1 MKIFIDTAKISEI
14 EEAISWGIV
23 DGVTTNPSLIK
34 KAVSFYKE
42 KGETFSMEEY
52 IEKLL
57 LVCGDRPVSLEVIGS
72 DFESMVKEGRF
83 LYERFNSIN
92 NNVVIK
98 IPVSP
103 SMKEGDGREFD
114 GLKAIKK
121 LSDDGIPVN
130 ATLIMTPNQA
140 LLAAKAGARYISP
153 FAGRIDDY
161 LRKSVGITFEKGDYF
176 PGEGLSLNEILIED
190 DGVVSGVDL
199 VARSVDIIET
209 YGFDCEVIAASVR
222 NRVQVIELL
231 ETGVHIATIPFH
243 VLKDM
248 IGHEKTLE
256 GMKKFTEDVVPEYKE
271 LFR

>member
-1 MKIFIDTAKISEI
+1 MKIFIDTAKLSEI

-34 KAVSFYKE
+34 KAVNYYKE
-42 KGETFSMEEY
+42 KGENISMEKY

-57 LVCGDRPVSLEVIGS
+57 SICGERPVSLEVIGN
-72 DFESMVKEGRF
+72 DFESMVREGEI
-83 LYERFNSIN
+83 LYRKFNPIN
-92 NNVVIK
+92 DNVVIK

-103 SMKEGDGREFD
+103 SMEEKDEKEFD
-114 GLKAIKK
+114 GLKAIKALTEK
-121 LSDDGIPVN
+121 GIPVN
-130 ATLIMTPNQA
+130 ATLIMSPNQT

-161 LRKSVGITFEKGDYF
+161 LRKSIGMTFEKGDYF
-176 PGEGLSLNEILIED
+176 PGEGLSVNEILIED

-199 VARSVDIIET
+199 VARSVDVIET
-209 YGFDCEVIAASVR
+209 YGFKCEVIAASVR
-222 NRVQVIELL
+222 NRIQVIELL

-248 IGHEKTLE
+248 ILHEKTLE

-271 LFR
+271 LFK